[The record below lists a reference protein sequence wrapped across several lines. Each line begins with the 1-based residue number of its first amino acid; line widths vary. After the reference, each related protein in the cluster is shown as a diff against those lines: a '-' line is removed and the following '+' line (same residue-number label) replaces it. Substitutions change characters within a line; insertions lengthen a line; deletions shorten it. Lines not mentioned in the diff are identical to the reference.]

1 MSFIPL
7 ILILLYF
14 FTGTHQ
20 KVLDYLGLSS
30 RDDTLLFIGY
40 FIYAGFR
47 ALGVLITAIGSGV
60 GIAGA
65 IIVLGLYLFVIY
77 YLYQKL

>member
-20 KVLDYLGLSS
+20 KVLDYLGLSR